1 MIKDADK
8 QAFILKAL
16 SADHWD
22 KDQVW
27 IGATDLQHE
36 GDWRWVD
43 GMLEFDIDL
52 LLYFHDYFT
61 LNAAIVISPGGA
73 VVVMIEW

>member
-8 QAFILKAL
+8 QAFILKVL

-22 KDQVW
+22 QDQVW

-43 GMLEFDIDL
+43 GMLEF
-52 LLYFHDYFT
+52 
-61 LNAAIVISPGGA
+61 
-73 VVVMIEW
+73 

>member
-1 MIKDADK
+1 MIKEADK
-8 QAFILKAL
+8 QVFILKAL

-22 KDQVW
+22 QDQVW

-43 GMLEFDIDL
+43 GMKLILKE
-52 LLYFHDYFT
+52 YSY
-61 LNAAIVISPGGA
+61 
-73 VVVMIEW
+73 MILCNCTIK